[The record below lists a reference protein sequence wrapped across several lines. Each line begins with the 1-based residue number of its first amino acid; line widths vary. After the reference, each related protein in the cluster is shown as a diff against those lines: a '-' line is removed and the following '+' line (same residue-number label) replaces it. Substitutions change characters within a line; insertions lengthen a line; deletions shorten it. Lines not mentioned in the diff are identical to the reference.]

1 MKPPNR
7 FALLRRLLPGRWVP
21 VCAMALLAM
30 AIEVRAGVYLKMD
43 GIPGEIADGRFA
55 GWTQLRSAT
64 ASLVVPEIVP
74 PATTPG
80 PTVFGIEVSKA
91 PDRSTPELT
100 VRCVSAQVIPRVTVA
115 FIDGQT
121 AYLRLTLR
129 DVLITE
135 VSLQGRDS
143 GETETVSFTYQKIE
157 WSTTDREGN
166 GSGLTA
172 AFDIN
177 LQAGITKPRLP
188 FRATLGPGAGG
199 GDLHLTCPVE
209 AGHTYR
215 VRSNATLTGPW
226 QTVSEFTPD
235 TDGTVDQVI
244 RLSGGALF
252 LRVEEVE

>member
-1 MKPPNR
+1 MKPPDR

-21 VCAMALLAM
+21 VCAVALLAM
-30 AIEVRAGVYLKMD
+30 AVEVRAGVYLKMD
-43 GIPGEIADGRFA
+43 GIPGEVADGRFA
-55 GWTQLRSAT
+55 GWTQLSSAT
-64 ASLVVPEIVP
+64 ASLLVPEIVP

-80 PTVFGIEVSKA
+80 PTVFGMVVSKA

-100 VRCVSAQVIPRVTVA
+100 VRCASAQIIPRDTLA
-115 FIDGQT
+115 LIDGQT

-129 DVLITE
+129 DVRITE
-135 VSLQGRDS
+135 VSLQGGDS
-143 GETETVSFTYQKIE
+143 QETESVSFTYQKIE
-157 WSTTDREGN
+157 WSTTDRDGD

-172 AFDIN
+172 AFDIA
-177 LQAGITKPRLP
+177 LQTGITKPRLP
-188 FRATLGPGAGG
+188 FRATLGPGAAG

-226 QTVSEFTPD
+226 QTVSEFTP
-235 TDGTVDQVI
+235 TADGTVDQVI
-244 RLSGGALF
+244 RLSGSALF

>member
-30 AIEVRAGVYLKMD
+30 AVEVRAEVYLKMD
-43 GIPGEIADGRFA
+43 GIPGEVADGRFA

-64 ASLVVPEIVP
+64 ASLVIPEIVP

-80 PTVFGIEVSKA
+80 PTVFGMEISKA
-91 PDRSTPELT
+91 PDRSSPELT
-100 VRCVSAQVIPRVTVA
+100 VRCASAQVIPRITLA

-129 DVLITE
+129 DVRITE
-135 VSLQGRDS
+135 VSLQGGGS
-143 GETETVSFTYQKIE
+143 QETESVSFTYQKIE
-157 WSTTDREGN
+157 WSTTDRDGD

-172 AFDIN
+172 AFDIP
-177 LQAGITKPRLP
+177 LQTGITKPRLP
-188 FRATLGPGAGG
+188 FRATLGPGAAG

-215 VRSNATLTGPW
+215 VRSNTTLTGQW
-226 QTVSEFTPD
+226 QTVSEFTP
-235 TDGTVDQVI
+235 TADGTVDQVI
-244 RLSGGALF
+244 RLSGSALF